1 MVNSEPGFLVL
12 DLAMKLTMLTLDS
25 SQVIVFG
32 QWDISKYNASGSLIS
47 AIILGFV
54 FSEYLLLEP
63 SCHVVKKPKKP
74 QGQALG
80 GKE

>member
-1 MVNSEPGFLVL
+1 MVCGCVVNSEPGFLVL
-12 DLAMKLTMLTLDS
+12 DLAVKLTMLTLDS

-74 QGQALG
+74 
-80 GKE
+80 